1 MFWTAGVTED
11 AGGEQATMPKLVNPP
26 PTYAVVTVR
35 MPHALHAGLAELAH
49 ERRHSINAVCLGLI
63 EREIAK
69 SEAAAKAMKDRQQAE
84 KGKAV

>member
-1 MFWTAGVTED
+1 MTAATAGLLVAVATLVLTLLGIVWKGATI
-11 AGGEQATMPKLVNPP
+11 AGEM
-26 PTYAVVTVR
+26 
-35 MPHALHAGLAELAH
+35 HAGLAELAH